1 MANICFADIQV
12 TGRKECIQEFINI
25 LDYKSNVHFSGIRF
39 NRCAKVSALI
49 YINGLIYTQR
59 LLIICDDS
67 IELSLTNN
75 LYKYG
80 FKREDD
86 ATTIEEVSKRLSL
99 DIEVWSKTPELSL
112 LEHIHVQNGNVL
124 VDESSSYSYYPLI
137 EYDTEGCSYEQFV
150 KERESAGEDIR
161 PIISREVYYDAVDNN
176 ENIEIFGLENAFKF
190 KVTTGDDA
198 FSKSP
203 FILKPMFK

>member
-1 MANICFADIQV
+1 MGNFCFAQIQV
-12 TGRKECIQEFINI
+12 TGRKECIEEFIKI
-25 LDYKSNVHFSGIRF
+25 LNDESNVHFSGMRF
-39 NRCAKVSALI
+39 GRCTKRSDLI

-59 LLIICDDS
+59 LSKICDDS
-67 IELSLTNN
+67 IELSLTDN

-99 DIEVWSKTPELSL
+99 DIEVWSKTPDLDL
-112 LEHIHVQNGNVL
+112 IEHIYVQNGNVL
-124 VDESSSYSYYPLI
+124 IDESGSYKYYPIL
-137 EYDTEGCSYEQFV
+137 EYHSEGYNYQQFV
-150 KERESAGEDIR
+150 EEREFAGEDIK
-161 PIISREVYYDAVDNN
+161 PIISREMYYDAIDNN
-176 ENIEIFGLENAFKF
+176 RSIELFGLDNAFKF

-203 FILKPMFK
+203 FVQKPMFK